1 MNENLKGKLLF
12 IINKIE
18 NNTLYVSQVLQDQ
31 QKNLT
36 EYNSTDLAHSNTTL
50 DHSNYDSAG
59 AAKYIIVVIF
69 VYGFAIVFFI
79 ASQVKSSKKFTDDA
93 DGVNAEKLLRTMET
107 DIFTKEVL
115 GYLLSNYIIIH
126 LYFIRFLII
135 ATCCFENYSYSKT
148 FR

>member
-18 NNTLYVSQVLQDQ
+18 NNTLYVSQVLQDH

-69 VYGFAIVFFI
+69 VYAFAIVFFI

>member
-1 MNENLKGKLLF
+1 MNENLRGKLLF
-12 IINKIE
+12 MINKIE

-36 EYNSTDLAHSNTTL
+36 NSNIFGDHRSNHYNGSNLTHVNKSL
-50 DHSNYDSAG
+50 DHLSYDSAG

-79 ASQVKSSKKFTDDA
+79 ASQVKSSKKFIDDA

-115 GYLLSNYIIIH
+115 GNFKIS
-126 LYFIRFLII
+126 LI
-135 ATCCFENYSYSKT
+135 
-148 FR
+148 